1 VAVGVRPSSLFL
13 PMPAP
18 ALLIRSLEDLQS
30 WCRLSGVS
38 VPLKVCLGPLPG
50 TGAYV
55 IQWSCESP
63 DPVPRDILPHPHF
76 LRLSVILEPMEAR
89 VWRDDRPVWGGVIG
103 AQHFRIC
110 GPQESGRWTPLS
122 RCDVANVFLPLETV
136 HRYIQL
142 AGLQE
147 EQWPLVTGFTHDRR
161 VAELTRQILDA
172 APLTPCHL
180 SLHYCDGLVTALL
193 ADLVRRYA
201 APAAS
206 QSSGGLQGLM
216 LRRVLDL
223 IRERADGDLYVHE
236 LAALCGMSESHFS
249 REFKRAVG
257 MPPHQ
262 YLLQQRL
269 TQAREALS
277 DTDERI
283 GDIALNL
290 GFTDASHFSRL
301 FAQRFGQTPTQFRRA
316 RRTLPTGAALNQH
329 PAAWQAW

>member
-1 VAVGVRPSSLFL
+1 
-13 PMPAP
+13 MPAP
-18 ALLIRSLEDLQS
+18 ALLIRSLEDLRT
-30 WCRLSGVS
+30 WCRDSGVTE
-38 VPLKVCLGPLPG
+38 PLKVCLGPLPG

-55 IQWSCESP
+55 MQWSSGAP
-63 DPVPRDILPHPHF
+63 DPRPRDILPHPHF

-89 VWRDDRPVWGGVIG
+89 VWKNDRPVWSGVIG

-110 GPQESGRWTPLS
+110 GPEESGRWTQLS

-142 AGLQE
+142 AGLQD

-161 VAELTRQILDA
+161 VAELTRQILEA

-206 QSSGGLQGLM
+206 QAGGGLQGLM

-262 YLLQQRL
+262 YMLQQRL
-269 TQAREALS
+269 AQAREALC

-316 RRTLPTGAALNQH
+316 RRTLPAGAALNQH
-329 PAAWQAW
+329 PAALQAW